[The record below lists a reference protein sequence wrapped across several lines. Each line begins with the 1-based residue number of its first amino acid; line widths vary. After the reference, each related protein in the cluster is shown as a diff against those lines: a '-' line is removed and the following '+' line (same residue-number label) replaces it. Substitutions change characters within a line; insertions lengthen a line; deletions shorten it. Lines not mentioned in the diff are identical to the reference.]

1 MSKEVSNTTEVIEQV
16 VETTPTEIV
25 DVAEKVAEKESFIK
39 KNKWTLI
46 GATALAATAALI
58 GGLAY
63 KRFPSPL
70 GAMGSLILHPNSCLY
85 SDGFR
90 PLSGQWG
97 P

>member
-16 VETTPTEIV
+16 VGTTPTVVV

-46 GATALAATAALI
+46 GATALATTAALI

-63 KRFPSPL
+63 KRETPV
-70 GAMGSLILHPNSCLY
+70 AKEIA
-85 SDGFR
+85 DDDVV
-90 PLSGQWG
+90 QEEQ
-97 P
+97 

>member
-16 VETTPTEIV
+16 VETTPTVVV

-63 KRFPSPL
+63 KRETPVEKEI
-70 GAMGSLILHPNSCLY
+70 ADDNV
-85 SDGFR
+85 
-90 PLSGQWG
+90 QEEQ
-97 P
+97 